1 MSQYLVLSKIEL
13 QNANAIAGFTW
24 GFPAITQFL
33 GFTHALSRK
42 ISVNYEGTYNTEF
55 VGCMVVGNK
64 VSNKVYQPKPYA
76 DFEFLQSK
84 NPPVL
89 AKHKASS
96 PPIIEEGKL
105 NTTVS
110 LVLEL
115 SNYLLL
121 TTEQATEFE
130 NKVKAMC
137 SNMRIAG
144 GSVLSIGKVQLF
156 LANTKQDESK
166 QLIHIKRLC
175 MPGFVLKD
183 QSDYLEKHTEKLAME
198 NSEHA
203 SLVAWLDFSA
213 SKVAAIPELA
223 EGQSLPNDQ
232 TDAKWQYL
240 KKPFDGYLVPIMAG
254 YKAIAQ
260 PLAKEEVLGL
270 RVKPDPEDQ
279 DVKAVIYVEAVHS
292 VAEWISMHKVTQL
305 SDYIWR
311 YYQDGEWYL
320 CQQKTRPSSSNNEP
334 LTNKNLFNNLF
345 KEEP

>member
-1 MSQYLVLSKIEL
+1 MSQYLVLSKIEV

-42 ISVNYEGTYNTEF
+42 ISVSYEGTYNTGF
-55 VGCMVVGNK
+55 VGCMVVANK

-84 NPPVL
+84 TPPVL
-89 AKHKASS
+89 AKHKAAS

-105 NTTVS
+105 NATLS

-115 SNYLLL
+115 SDPLLL
-121 TTEQATEFE
+121 TTDQVSEFE

-137 SNMRIAG
+137 LNMRIAG
-144 GSVLSIGKVQLF
+144 GSVLSIGKVKLF
-156 LANTKQDESK
+156 LANNSQDESK
-166 QLIHIKRLC
+166 QLSHMKRLC

-183 QSDYLEKHTEKLAME
+183 RSDYLEKHTEQIAIENNEVTALA
-198 NSEHA
+198 
-203 SLVAWLDFSA
+203 AWLDFSSLKFSA
-213 SKVAAIPELA
+213 TPKLA
-223 EGQSLPNDQ
+223 EGQTDLNDQ
-232 TDAKWQYL
+232 TDATWQYL

-260 PLAKEEVLGL
+260 PLTKEEVLGL

-279 DVKAVIYVEAVHS
+279 DVKAVAFVEAVHS
-292 VAEWISMHKVTQL
+292 VAEWISMHKVAQL
-305 SDYIWR
+305 SDYVWR
-311 YYQDGEWYL
+311 YHQDGEWYL
-320 CQQKTRPSSSNNEP
+320 CQQESKPSNDNNAP
-334 LTNKNLFNNLF
+334 LTNTDLFNNLF
-345 KEEP
+345 

>member
-1 MSQYLVLSKIEL
+1 MSQYLVLSKIEV

-42 ISVNYEGTYNTEF
+42 ISVNYQGTYNTEF
-55 VGCMVVGNK
+55 VGCMVISNK

-89 AKHKASS
+89 AKHKATS

-105 NTTVS
+105 NATVS

-115 SNYLLL
+115 SDPLLL
-121 TTEQATEFE
+121 TTDQVTELE

-137 SNMRIAG
+137 LNMRIAG
-144 GSVLSIGKVQLF
+144 GSVLSIGQVKLF
-156 LANTKQDESK
+156 RANNSQDESK
-166 QLIHIKRLC
+166 QLSHIKRLC

-183 QSDYLEKHTEKLAME
+183 QSEYLKKQTEKIAVENNESAPLA
-198 NSEHA
+198 
-203 SLVAWLDFSA
+203 AWLDFSA
-213 SKVAAIPELA
+213 LKVTATPELA
-223 EGQSLPNDQ
+223 EGQTLTNDQ
-232 TDAKWQYL
+232 TDATWQYL

-260 PLAKEEVLGL
+260 PLTKEEVIGL

-279 DVKAVIYVEAVHS
+279 DIKAVNFVEAVHS
-292 VAEWISMHKVTQL
+292 VAEWLSMHKVTRL
-305 SDYIWR
+305 SEYIWR
-311 YYQDGEWYL
+311 YNQDGEWYL
-320 CQQKTRPSSSNNEP
+320 CQQESKPSSDNNEP
-334 LTNKNLFNNLF
+334 STNTDLINNLF
-345 KEEP
+345 

>member
-13 QNANAIAGFTW
+13 QNANTIAGFTW

-42 ISVNYEGTYNTEF
+42 ISVNYEGTFNTEF
-55 VGCMVVGNK
+55 NGCMVVANK

-89 AKHKASS
+89 AKHKAAS
-96 PPIIEEGKL
+96 PPIIEEGKV
-105 NTTVS
+105 NATIS

-115 SNYLLL
+115 SHSLLL
-121 TTEQATEFE
+121 TTDQVAEFE

-137 SNMRIAG
+137 CNMRIAG
-144 GSVLSIGKVQLF
+144 GSVLSIGNVKLF
-156 LANTKQDESK
+156 LANTEQDESK
-166 QLIHIKRLC
+166 QLTHIKRLC

-183 QSDYLEKHTEKLAME
+183 QSEYLKKHTEKLAAE
-198 NSEHA
+198 NSESA
-203 SLVAWLDFSA
+203 PLAAWLDFSA
-213 SKVAAIPELA
+213 LKVASTPELA
-223 EGQSLPNDQ
+223 EGQTLPNDQ

-260 PLAKEEVLGL
+260 PLTKEEVLGL

-279 DVKAVIYVEAVHS
+279 DVKAVTFVEAVHT
-292 VAEWISMHKVTQL
+292 VAEWLSMHKVAQL
-305 SDYIWR
+305 SDYIWH
-311 YYQDGEWYL
+311 YHQDGEWYL
-320 CQQKTRPSSSNNEP
+320 CQQQFKTSNDNNLP
-334 LTNKNLFNNLF
+334 LTNTDLFNNLF
-345 KEEP
+345 